1 VTPSRFLRP
10 PARSELTLTED
21 HILSVLMVRRAR
33 TRIFGK
39 NLFSDPAWDIL
50 LVLYAAKLAKR
61 TLKLTEL
68 TNVLDTPS
76 STVARWVATLKDRGL
91 IVAVVSESGAQQSEL
106 GLSSVGATRMERLAH
121 QWASAFVAI

>member
-1 VTPSRFLRP
+1 MPPNRFLFP
-10 PARSELTLTED
+10 PATSGLTVSED

-33 TRIFGK
+33 ARVFGE

-61 TLKLTEL
+61 NLQLTEL
-68 TNVLDTPS
+68 TKVLETPN
-76 STVARWVATLKDRGL
+76 STVVRWVDTLKDRGL
-91 IVAVVSESGAQQSEL
+91 VVAIVSTSNPQQLEL
-106 GLSSVGATRMERLAH
+106 CLSSVGARRMESLAQ

>member
-1 VTPSRFLRP
+1 MTPDRFLFP
-10 PARSELTLTED
+10 PAASELTLSED

-33 TRIFGK
+33 TRIFGE

-61 TLKLTEL
+61 NLQLTEL
-68 TNVLDTPS
+68 TKVLEAPA
-76 STVARWVATLKDRGL
+76 STVARWVATLRDRGL
-91 IVAVVSESGAQQSEL
+91 VVSVVSTSDTRQLEL
-106 GLSSVGATRMERLAH
+106 CLSSVGAERMESLAQ